1 MVWDTGVSTSSLAVD
16 FIVGV
21 YYGLLGTASVRVVL
35 SKHVYRK
42 KPTENEFIHSQTVV
56 QKTHKKSQF

>member
-16 FIVGV
+16 FIVGG

-42 KPTENEFIHSQTVV
+42 KPTENEFIHS
-56 QKTHKKSQF
+56 